1 MSLITCEL
9 WKYLSI
15 PTFDEQEKNI
25 SHEHTP
31 VFEFSPKVE
40 HPKDGETGEHTQK
53 QNSYFISLA
62 HIY

>member
-1 MSLITCEL
+1 MSWIKCEL

-15 PTFDEQEKNI
+15 PSFDEQEKNI

-40 HPKDGETGEHTQK
+40 HQKDGETGETEAELVF
-53 QNSYFISLA
+53 Y
-62 HIY
+62 